1 MLVGEAM
8 KTAIEAFREDDPVVV
23 VAMRMRDVGTGFVP
37 VCDRKGR
44 PIGTVTDHDIVRTV
58 CAEDRVASRTLIG
71 EIMRRDIVTCYV
83 DDDLAVAEERMDE
96 SHKARVLVLDR
107 QQKLVGVLSL
117 ADLFRTE
124 EDRRALDSARH
135 IVEREYLA

>member
-1 MLVGEAM
+1 M
-8 KTAIEAFREDDPVVV
+8 KTAIEAFREDDPVNV

-37 VCDRKGR
+37 VCDVHGR
-44 PIGTVTDHDIVRTV
+44 PLGTVTDYDIVSTV
-58 CAEDRVASRTLIG
+58 CADDRLASKTLVG
-71 EIMRRDIVTCYV
+71 EIMRRDFVICYA
-83 DDDLAVAEERMDE
+83 DDDISVAEGRMED

-107 QQKLVGVLSL
+107 HQKLAGVVSL